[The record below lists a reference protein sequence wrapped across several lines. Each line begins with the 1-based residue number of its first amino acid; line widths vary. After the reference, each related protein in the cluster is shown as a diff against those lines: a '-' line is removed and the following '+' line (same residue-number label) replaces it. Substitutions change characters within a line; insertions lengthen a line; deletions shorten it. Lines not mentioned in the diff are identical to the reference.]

1 MKRRFKISNF
11 MVSQIG
17 FREGTGEIE
26 TFNPPHGEC
35 RRAKELKNPLE
46 RFVEPTGPSAA
57 PVPER
62 LNALSLRRTFRGL
75 HLRVPMNSNFKLLS
89 KENSLLGLETGWC
102 RSPEEP
108 ASKAKTQKGV
118 SR

>member
-17 FREGTGEIE
+17 FRGRTGEIE
-26 TFNPPHGEC
+26 TCNPPHGEC
-35 RRAKELKNPLE
+35 RRPKEHENPLE
-46 RFVEPTGPSAA
+46 RFVVPTGSSAA

-62 LNALSLRRTFRGL
+62 LHALSLRRTSRGL
-75 HLRVPMNSNFKLLS
+75 HLRVPMNLNFKLLS
-89 KENSLLGLETGWC
+89 KENSLLGLVTGWC